1 MTTEAPAATAATE
14 GRWHRRIYG
23 LSWLSYFSYYF
34 TRNFSVAKT
43 DMARDLDLSKRELGW
58 IDTAYLTTY
67 CVGQVAHGLIG
78 ERLGPRRLIAVG
90 MLASAA
96 LSAIL
101 GTQSLLGIIIL
112 LWGAN
117 GFVQATGWP
126 GNGKLLASWFDT
138 RRRGE
143 LMGVWS
149 TCYQAGGVV
158 AKLLAI
164 QMLIRFGW
172 RAVFIG
178 PALWVAVVGGAF
190 YLLVRDRP
198 SEVGLADPE
207 LPPMA
212 GVDRAEELALLRRE
226 ARRTVLRTTRI
237 WFLGANYFCLKLMRY
252 AFLMWLPVYLAEA
265 YGYSK
270 DTAGYVSIAFDAG
283 GIPFVIGLGIV
294 ADRVLGRRRIL
305 TAALSCVALCG
316 AFALYRVIGDQGVA
330 WNILGL
336 TLIGGALFGAD
347 ALVSG
352 SASQDVGGSHASA
365 LACGLVNGIGSIG
378 GVAQTFVLVE
388 VTARWGWDGLF
399 QLFMGLSLAGAL
411 LLAPFAHVRPIIPE
425 RAR

>member
-1 MTTEAPAATAATE
+1 MSAHARDPAVS
-14 GRWHRRIYG
+14 WPRRIFA

-34 TRNFSVAKT
+34 TRNFSVAKK
-43 DMARDLDLSKRELGW
+43 DLQQEFGLSTAQLGW
-58 IDTAYLTTY
+58 IDTAYLVSY
-67 CVGQVAHGLIG
+67 CVGQFAHGLIG
-78 ERLGPRRLIAVG
+78 ERLGPRRLIALG

-96 LSAIL
+96 LSTL
-101 GTQSLLGIIIL
+101 FGTQSLLGVLIL

-143 LMGVWS
+143 IMGVWS

-158 AKLLAI
+158 AKLVAI
-164 QMLIRFGW
+164 QMLVLWGW

-178 PALWVAVVGGAF
+178 PALWVAVVGAAI

-198 SEVGLADPE
+198 SEVGLPDPE
-207 LPPMA
+207 LPVRTDISRDA
-212 GVDRAEELALLRRE
+212 ELAELRRA
-226 ARRTVLRTTRI
+226 ARRQVLRTTRI

-252 AFLMWLPVYLAEA
+252 AFLLWLPVYLADA

-270 DTAGYVSIAFDAG
+270 EKAGYVSIAFDAG

-294 ADRVLGRRRIL
+294 ADRLLGRRRIL

-316 AFALYRVIGDQGVA
+316 AFALYRVIGDEGVA

-336 TLIGGALFGAD
+336 ALIGGALFGAD

-352 SASQDVGGSHASA
+352 SAAQDVGGSHASA
-365 LACGLVNGIGSIG
+365 LACGVVNGIGSIG
-378 GVAQTFVLVE
+378 GIVQTFVLVY
-388 VTARWGWDGLF
+388 VTKHYGWDGLF
-399 QLFMGLSLAGAL
+399 KVFMGLSLAGAVL
-411 LLAPFAHVRPIIPE
+411 LLPFARVRPKV
-425 RAR
+425 